1 MSAKAFMEKSKW
13 IKGPDFLNEA
23 EDTWLKE
30 DTFADN
36 VDPDSTKERHVVT
49 EINVKDVEEA
59 EVEIIKQVQNAH
71 S

>member
-1 MSAKAFMEKSKW
+1 MSAKDFMEKSKW
-13 IKGPDFLNEA
+13 IKGPDFLNKA

-30 DTFADN
+30 ETFADN
-36 VDPDSTKERHVVT
+36 VDPDSTEERHAVT
-49 EINVKDVEEA
+49 EINVNDVEEA